1 MVFVAL
7 AKGKIRVGI
16 LTVDINLKYGINEKK
31 NVPLFNG
38 FRVLSSINNT
48 LSIMTRR
55 KNSC

>member
-16 LTVDINLKYGINEKK
+16 LTVDINLKYGIKEKK

-38 FRVLSSINNT
+38 FRYYPALIGRFPS
-48 LSIMTRR
+48 
-55 KNSC
+55 